1 MAPTTLQWTALGIG
15 VALNALANIL
25 IKAAAL
31 GQDGGLQLDRFWG
44 WVTDPYL
51 LTGIASFALALG
63 FYAYALTG
71 VELSVA
77 YPIMTTIALVI
88 VFLWSVTVY
97 QEELDAAKIAGTAL
111 TIVGV
116 VLLAQG

>member
-25 IKAAAL
+25 IKAAAR
-31 GQDGGLQLDRFWG
+31 GQDGGLHLDRVWG

-51 LTGIASFALALG
+51 LAGIASFALALG
-63 FYAYALTG
+63 FYAYALTA